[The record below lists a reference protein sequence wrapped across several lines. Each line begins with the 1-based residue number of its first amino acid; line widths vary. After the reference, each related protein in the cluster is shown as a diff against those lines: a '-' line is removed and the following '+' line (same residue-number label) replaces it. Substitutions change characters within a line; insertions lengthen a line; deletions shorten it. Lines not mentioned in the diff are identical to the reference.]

1 MQFLDNIPWVL
12 LVFARLTSFMVS
24 APFFSTRTTPNL
36 LKVGLGALLT
46 LLIMPTL
53 PSLENVPVDMLAYS
67 LWLVKEVVVGLVLGY
82 AATLT
87 FTAVRIAG
95 GLVDWQMG
103 FAMATL
109 LDPENQSNNT
119 LLGQFVYLIQILLFL
134 AVNGHHM
141 LLMGI
146 SYSYSLIPVTAAV
159 FNTGFV
165 MAIVKVFIEMFSLGV
180 RIAAP
185 FMVVFLF
192 CDLAL
197 GIMARSVPQL
207 NVFILSFPL
216 KTAFGLVTM
225 VAIMPLM
232 AVFVNHIISEMERNM
247 TILMGL
253 AR

>member
-253 AR
+253 AW

>member
-1 MQFLDNIPWVL
+1 MQYLDSLPWVL
-12 LVFARLTSFMVS
+12 LVLVRLTSFMVT
-24 APFFSTRTTPNL
+24 APFFATRTTPNL

-46 LLIMPTL
+46 VLIIPTL
-53 PSLENVPVDMLAYS
+53 PRLDDVPVDLLVYS
-67 LWLVKEVVVGLVLGY
+67 FWLVKEVMLGLLLGY
-82 AATLT
+82 TASLIFA
-87 FTAVRIAG
+87 AVRIGG

-119 LLGQFVYLIQILLFL
+119 LIGQFVYLVQILLFL
-134 AVNGHHM
+134 AVDGHHM
-141 LLMGI
+141 LLMAI
-146 SYSYSLIPVTAAV
+146 SYSFSLIPVNAAV

-165 MAIVKVFIEMFSLGV
+165 VALVKVFVEMFSLGV

-185 FMVVFLF
+185 FMIVFLF

-216 KTAFGLVTM
+216 KTALGMVTLM
-225 VAIMPLM
+225 AIMPLM
-232 AVFVNHIISEMERNM
+232 AVFVNHIIVEMERNM
-247 TILMGL
+247 SLMMGL
-253 AR
+253 VR

>member
-36 LKVGLGALLT
+36 LKVGMGALLT

-67 LWLVKEVVVGLVLGY
+67 FWLLKEVIVGLVLGY
-82 AATLT
+82 AAALT

-109 LDPENQSNNT
+109 LDPESQSNNT
-119 LLGQFVYLIQILLFL
+119 LIGQFVYLVQILLFL

-146 SYSYSLIPVTAAV
+146 SYSFSLIPITAAA
-159 FNTGFV
+159 FDTGFV
-165 MAIVKVFIEMFSLGV
+165 IAIVKVFIEMFSLGV

-232 AVFVNHIISEMERNM
+232 VVFVNHIIAEMERNM
-247 TILMGL
+247 TIMMGL

>member
-1 MQFLDNIPWVL
+1 MQFLDNLPWVL
-12 LVFARLTSFMVS
+12 LVLARLTSFMVS

-46 LLIMPTL
+46 LLILPTL
-53 PSLENVPVDMLAYS
+53 PSMDNLPVDMLSYS
-67 LWLVKEVVVGLVLGY
+67 FWLVKEVLVGLVLGY
-82 AATLT
+82 AANLT

-109 LDPENQSNNT
+109 LDPSNQSNNT
-119 LLGQFVYLIQILLFL
+119 LIGQFVYLLQILLFL
-134 AVNGHHM
+134 AVDGHHM

-146 SYSYSLIPVTAAV
+146 SYSYSQIPVTAAM

-165 MAIVKVFIEMFSLGV
+165 LAIVKIFIEMFSLGV

-197 GIMARSVPQL
+197 GIIARSVPQL
-207 NVFILSFPL
+207 NVFIISFPL
-216 KTAFGLVTM
+216 KTALGLVTM
-225 VAIMPLM
+225 VAILPLM
-232 AVFVNHIISEMERNM
+232 AVFVNHVISEMERNM
-247 TILMGL
+247 TIIMGL